1 MFFTGCLN
9 AEIYTLEPDP
19 GNSGV
24 GIIMKK
30 TSLFLFLFI
39 FNLSLSAKETL
50 TIYTYDSFISEWGP
64 GPIVEKK
71 FEEKFDLDLEFV
83 SAGSAA
89 TLLINIILE
98 GSSTKAD
105 IVLGLDM
112 NLLEEAKNTDLF
124 INHNINDLESILSMP
139 ITWNDKL
146 FVPYSYGYFAFV
158 YNNKKFTNPPSSMHE
173 LINNTEARIVIQDP
187 RTSTPGL
194 GLLTWMKSIYGN
206 NAGKEWKKLNEKI
219 ISVTKG
225 WTDSYYN
232 IFLAGEADLVLS
244 YTTSPAAH
252 IMFDENYDYSAINFS
267 EGNYLTIE
275 FAGILK
281 SSKHKKIAI
290 DFINFMLSDDF
301 QSAIPAT
308 NIMYPVIDI
317 NDQLPE
323 AYNRIKIPEKSLQ
336 IEPIIIHLNKEEWIE
351 EWLNAS

>member
-1 MFFTGCLN
+1 LGCLN

-24 GIIMKK
+24 GIYMKSI
-30 TSLFLFLFI
+30 SLFLLLCI
-39 FNLSLSAKETL
+39 FNISLSAKENL

-71 FEEKFDLDLEFV
+71 FEEKFNLDIEFV
-83 SAGSAA
+83 SADSAA
-89 TLLINIILE
+89 TLLTKIILE

-124 INHNINDLESILSMP
+124 IDHNMNDLESILSMP

-158 YNNKKFTNPPSSMHE
+158 YNNKRFTKPPSSMHE
-173 LINNTEARIVIQDP
+173 LINNTDARIVIQDP

-194 GLLTWMKSIYGN
+194 GLLTWIKAIYGDD
-206 NAGKEWKKLNEKI
+206 ASKEWEKLNKKI
-219 ISVTKG
+219 IAVTKG

-232 IFLAGEADLVLS
+232 IFLKGEADLVLS

-252 IMFDENYDYSAINFS
+252 IMFEENYDFSAINFE

-281 SSKHKKIAI
+281 SSKNKKHAKKFME
-290 DFINFMLSDDF
+290 FILSPEF
-301 QSAIPAT
+301 QSVIPST
-308 NIMYPVIDI
+308 NIMYPVINI
-317 NDQLPE
+317 KNMPIAYE
-323 AYNRIKIPEKSLQ
+323 ALRIPNKALQ
-336 IEPIIIHLNKEEWIE
+336 INPKVLNSEKQKWIE
-351 EWLNAS
+351 EWLNAT